1 MLLSS
6 IFAFLHFITAFTV
19 IFTVFYERL
28 VFKQQLTNSEARL
41 LQKADSLYGLAA
53 VMVLIVG
60 FLRVFLFEKGKDF
73 YYTNSFFWIKLGLF
87 AVVGLLSIYP
97 SIRFLKWKKLIKAGQ
112 GVEMDNYEYSKI
124 KTFLNLEVTGLVLM
138 LMAASLMAKGINFNW

>member
-1 MLLSS
+1 LILSS
-6 IFAFLHFITAFTV
+6 IFAFLHFIAAFTV
-19 IFTVFYERL
+19 VFTLCYQRI
-28 VFKQQLTNSEARL
+28 VFKQQLNSKEVKQ

-87 AVVGLLSIYP
+87 AIIGLLSIYP
-97 SIRFLKWKKLIKAGQ
+97 TIRFLKWKKVFPKDRNIKL
-112 GVEMDNYEYSKI
+112 ETKEYMNI
-124 KTFLNLEVTGLVLM
+124 KRCINFEVVGLVLM
-138 LMAASLMAKGINFNW
+138 LMAASLMAKGIRI